1 MKHSKDFKLI
11 LIILACE
18 LILVT
23 VLSVIA
29 FHKYGGKKA
38 SSVNNG
44 ALIKSDNVGN
54 VLFKDSG
61 RLSIGS
67 DAEAVTPRIKNTST
81 PAHSDVTPAPTH
93 EPTPEPVY
101 YNYYS
106 FRFDENGYSSVA
118 LPDDNSSA
126 SLPGAEFV
134 DIKESKFVIPSKQ
147 SSLYIGNINIEN
159 NYVGKELPLAEIFSE
174 PLKLKRMKRD
184 SSNQFV
190 VFYTHTYEGYCL
202 TEEEQLHE
210 KRWYTSDNN
219 EANVVA
225 AGTSFYS
232 VLKSKGINGV
242 NNLTVHNDGYDAL
255 KSYEYSLNTLKSEI
269 AANPDTLL
277 TVDVHRN
284 GYGSLYKGKLYGP
297 TAELNGE
304 KYAKIMF
311 VIGLDYDSETGT
323 YSYETNPYW
332 KENFK
337 LVFLLL
343 EKLEEKV
350 PGITSGIALRR
361 TPYNQ
366 GEAPNALLAEVGF
379 EGNLVSEAQRTSSLL
394 AEIVAEIYS

>member
-29 FHKYGGKKA
+29 FHKYGGTKA
-38 SSVNNG
+38 SSVYNG

-54 VLFKDSG
+54 VLFNDSG

-269 AANPDTLL
+269 AANPDT
-277 TVDVHRN
+277 
-284 GYGSLYKGKLYGP
+284 
-297 TAELNGE
+297 
-304 KYAKIMF
+304 
-311 VIGLDYDSETGT
+311 IGLDYDSETGT

-379 EGNLVSEAQRTSSLL
+379 EGNLVSEAQRTSREYLQYPALVNSGSYSGCHSAGL
-394 AEIVAEIYS
+394 ART